1 MQFSQAH
8 IWIED
13 LLYETVAGSRFTQ
26 RSPAMP
32 EVWRTF
38 GVRGRVP
45 QDLLL
50 ISNWQQVV
58 HTSLADAVAAR
69 LAFGL
74 SKEEAEDVCAAARL
88 APTQSAAV
96 AELDF
101 RTFVRCALPLSPWWH
116 RYLLPERRLPDGSY
130 QATEPSSYFAS
141 QDSFAPLRAAL
152 HSELERDQSGSVWGE
167 PSVRDA
173 TPPPIRVSGDFVWLA
188 RVVGGIW
195 ILHRDYYPEGLEHAR
210 AERLREW
217 VKKRQQ
223 PQELLNALFEVFC
236 AMPPVGA
243 EEPLWSVH
251 MNREAKISM
260 RESTATVKADAAR
273 KVFGVSGRGIRWA
286 VLDTGIDATHIAFQ
300 KRDGIPH
307 RNGHGEAAHHPK
319 AAAQPLTPQ
328 EILERSRIVATYDF
342 TYLRELMSLAP
353 RHLEALSA
361 KRAGRKRTKL
371 PASVGKGLPPSVRS
385 KIEGDAQYRDRLLA
399 ALKRTSGQFHCTKEG
414 KAELVQEGRTLDW
427 EVWEPMLMMTHKVGE
442 YEVPRHKHGT
452 HVAGILA
459 ADWHAEDLKDD
470 LVVAE
475 LGQPRRLTDR
485 IGICPEIELYDFRT
499 LKADGTAD
507 EFAVLAALQFVR
519 AINARHEH
527 IQIHGV
533 NLSLSLNHDV
543 SNYACG
549 QTPVCEECERLVG
562 SGVVVVASAGNNG
575 MARYVTTSGM
585 YEEGYRTVSITDPGN
600 APSVITV
607 GATHRSEPQNYG
619 VSYFSSRGPTGD
631 GRMKPDLV
639 APGEKVTSTTPGNKE
654 ESLDGTSMAAPH
666 VSGAAALLFCR
677 YAELKGK
684 PSEVKRILCETA
696 TDLKRERSF
705 QGAGLLDILRA
716 MESM

>member
-38 GVRGRVP
+38 GVRGKAP

-58 HTSLADAVAAR
+58 HTPLAEALAAR
-69 LAFGL
+69 MAFGL
-74 SKEEAEDVCAAARL
+74 TKDEAEDVCASARL

-101 RTFVRCALPLSPWWH
+101 RTFARCVLPLSPWWH
-116 RYLLPERRLPDGSY
+116 RYLLPERRHDDGSY
-130 QATEPSSYFAS
+130 RAAEPSSYFTS
-141 QDSFAPLRAAL
+141 RDSFAPLRAAL
-152 HSELERDQSGSVWGE
+152 HQELEKDRKGSGWTES
-167 PSVRDA
+167 SVRGA
-173 TPPPIRVSGDFVWLA
+173 APLPLRVSGDFVWLA
-188 RVVGGIW
+188 KVVGGIW
-195 ILHRDYYPEGLEHAR
+195 ILHRDFYPEGLDNAR
-210 AERLREW
+210 KDRLQKW
-217 VKKRQQ
+217 VEKRQQ
-223 PQELLNALFEVFC
+223 TDDLLNALFEVFS
-236 AMPPVGA
+236 AMPPVDNV
-243 EEPLWSVH
+243 EPLWSVH

-300 KRDGIPH
+300 RRDGLPR
-307 RNGHGEAAHHPK
+307 RNGHREDTPAPK
-319 AAAQPLTPQ
+319 PEAQPLTPQ
-328 EILERSRIVATYDF
+328 ALLQRSRIVATYDF
-342 TYLRELMSLAP
+342 TYLRELMAIAP
-353 RHLEALSA
+353 RYVEALSA
-361 KRAGRKRTKL
+361 KKSGRKRPKL
-371 PASVGKGLPPSVRS
+371 PASVGKGLPASVRN
-385 KIEGDAQYRDRLLA
+385 KIEDDAQYREKLLT
-399 ALKRTSGQFHCTKEG
+399 ALKRTCGQFRCTKEG
-414 KAELVQEGRTLDW
+414 KAELVQDGRTLDW
-427 EVWEPMLMMTHKVGE
+427 EVWEPILMMAHDVGE
-442 YEVPRHKHGT
+442 YEVPQHKHGT

-475 LGQPRRLTDR
+475 LGQPRRMTDR

-519 AINARHEH
+519 AINSRHEH

-549 QTPVCEECERLVG
+549 QTPVCEECERLVS

-677 YAELKGK
+677 YTELKGK